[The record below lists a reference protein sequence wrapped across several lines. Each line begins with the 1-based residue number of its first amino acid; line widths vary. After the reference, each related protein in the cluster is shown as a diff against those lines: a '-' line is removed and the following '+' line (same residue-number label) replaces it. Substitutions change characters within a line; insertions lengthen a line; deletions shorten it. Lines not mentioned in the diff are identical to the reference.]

1 MTPAASARAPATPA
15 SAASEPARPPSLS
28 ADPAKIRTTAV
39 TDHPSRIANG
49 PRLEVKLNPPGVG
62 KSRKLIAEFIPNF
75 HQGPLLNSVAVTVSE
90 LLRIADHLEPKD
102 RELVRKAY
110 DRAAVAHRGQ
120 RRLSGEDYVNHPLE
134 VAAILADLQLDAQTL
149 AAALLHDTV
158 EDTALTADEVEAEF
172 GPEVA
177 RLVEGV
183 TKLGRIS
190 IRTDQQQHAEN
201 IRKMMVAMAEDLR
214 VVLIKLADRL
224 HNMRTLDPLPE
235 VKRRKISRETLD
247 IYAPLAH
254 RLGIGQ
260 LKWELEDL
268 AFRNLE
274 HEAYDDVVKRIARKR
289 HERETLVSDLREI
302 LARELDGLGIK
313 AEITG
318 RPKHIYS
325 VWQKMTREKK
335 DFSEIYDLS
344 AIRVQVDSVRD
355 CYSVL
360 GVVHS
365 LWKPVP
371 GRFKDY
377 IAMPKSNG
385 YQSLHTTVIT
395 HTGEPIEIQIRT
407 LEMHRV
413 AEFGVAAHWTYK
425 EGEKDAS
432 FDQKLSWL
440 RSLLEW
446 QNEVGDAE
454 SFLDTVKVDL
464 FEDEVYVFTPKGDV
478 LNLPADSTPVD
489 FAYRIHTEVG
499 HRCIGAKVNG
509 RMVPLDYALQN
520 GEIVEILTSKG
531 PHGPSRDWLG
541 FVKSASAKERIRKW
555 FKSQSREENVAKG
568 RDLLDK
574 ELHRMHRVALA
585 ELPENKLAEIAGVH
599 KFNTVDDFLAAIGY
613 GDLSPH
619 SVVMRMAIS
628 TGGAGTD
635 LRSIPLIPSVQ
646 PTPRVLVRGV
656 TGLLTKIAPCC
667 QPVPGDPIV
676 GYTTRGRGVTVHRVD
691 CMNAINA
698 QDQAR
703 VVPVEW
709 DVGANHLYPVAIKIE
724 AFDRQGLM
732 RDIATVI
739 AENHVNMSSL
749 DVKVHEDKTAVVSA
763 TVEIDS
769 LAQLSR
775 LMEKIEAV
783 RDVHTVGREAS

>member
-1 MTPAASARAPATPA
+1 M
-15 SAASEPARPPSLS
+15 
-28 ADPAKIRTTAV
+28 
-39 TDHPSRIANG
+39 
-49 PRLEVKLNPPGVG
+49 
-62 KSRKLIAEFIPNF
+62 
-75 HQGPLLNSVAVTVSE
+75 TVSD
-90 LLRIADHLEPKD
+90 LLRIADHLERQD
-102 RELVRKAY
+102 QEVVR
-110 DRAAVAHRGQ
+110 RAWERAVVAHTGQ
-120 RRLSGEDYVNHPLE
+120 RRLSGEEYVNHPME
-134 VAAILADLQLDAQTL
+134 VAAILADLELDAATL

-158 EDTALTADEVEAEF
+158 EDTPLTAEAVQREF

-177 RLVEGV
+177 RLVDGV

-190 IRTDQQQHAEN
+190 LRSDQQQQAEN

-260 LKWELEDL
+260 IKWELEDL

-274 HEAYDDVVKRIARKR
+274 PDAYEDVSKRIALKR
-289 HERETLVSDLREI
+289 PERERLVEDLRDM
-302 LARELDGLGIK
+302 LARELQKVGVSAD
-313 AEITG
+313 ITG

-325 VWQKMTREKK
+325 VWQKMTRDNK

-344 AIRVQVDSVRD
+344 AIRVLVDSVRD
-355 CYSVL
+355 CYGVL

-377 IAMPKSNG
+377 VAMPKSNG
-385 YQSLHTTVIT
+385 YQSLHTTVIA

-407 LEMHRV
+407 HEMHRI

-425 EGEKDAS
+425 EKGGKDDG
-432 FDQKLSWL
+432 FDEKLSWL

-446 QNEVGDAE
+446 QTEVGDAE
-454 SFLDTVKVDL
+454 SFVDKVKIDL
-464 FEDEVYVFTPKGDV
+464 FQDEVYVFTPKGDV
-478 LNLPADSTPVD
+478 LNLPAGSTPVD

-499 HRCIGAKVNG
+499 HRCVGARVNS
-509 RMVPLDYALQN
+509 RMVPLDYELKN
-520 GEIVEILTSKG
+520 GEIVEIITAKP
-531 PHGPSRDWLG
+531 PHGPSRDWLN

-555 FKSQSREENVAKG
+555 FKSQRREENVAKG

-574 ELHRMHRVALA
+574 ELHRMHRIALSD
-585 ELPENKLAEIAGVH
+585 LTDSKLLEIAGIH
-599 KFNTVDDFLAAIGY
+599 HYAATDDFLAAIGY

-619 SVVMRMAIS
+619 AVVMRMALAADDAD
-628 TGGAGTD
+628 GE
-635 LRSIPLIPSVQ
+635 LRAIPLIPNVQ
-646 PTPRVLVRGV
+646 PTPLVLVRGQK
-656 TGLLTKIAPCC
+656 GILTKVAPCC
-667 QPVPGDPIV
+667 QPVPGDKII
-676 GYTTRGRGVTVHRVD
+676 GYTTRGRGVTVHRAD
-691 CMNAINA
+691 CMNAVNA
-698 QDQAR
+698 QDKDR
-703 VVPVEW
+703 VVPVDW
-709 DVGANHLYPVAIKIE
+709 DVEANHLYPVGIKIE
-724 AFDRQGLM
+724 AYDRQGLL
-732 RDIATVI
+732 RDIATIV
-739 AENHVNMSSL
+739 AENHVNMSAL
-749 DVKVHEDKTAVVSA
+749 EVKVHDDKTAVVTA

-775 LMEKIEAV
+775 LMEKIEGV

>member
-1 MTPAASARAPATPA
+1 
-15 SAASEPARPPSLS
+15 
-28 ADPAKIRTTAV
+28 
-39 TDHPSRIANG
+39 
-49 PRLEVKLNPPGVG
+49 
-62 KSRKLIAEFIPNF
+62 
-75 HQGPLLNSVAVTVSE
+75 VTVSE
-90 LLRIADHLEPKD
+90 LLRIADHLDPKGQQM
-102 RELVRKAY
+102 VRKAY
-110 DRAAVAHRGQ
+110 ERAATAHTGQ

-134 VAAILADLQLDAQTL
+134 VAAILADLELDAATI

-158 EDTALTADEVEAEF
+158 EDTNLTAEEVRKEF
-172 GPEVA
+172 GAEVA
-177 RLVEGV
+177 RLVDGV

-190 IRTDQQQHAEN
+190 LRTDQQQQAEN

-224 HNMRTLDPLPE
+224 HNMRTLEPLAE
-235 VKRRKISRETLD
+235 AKRRKISRETLD

-260 LKWELEDL
+260 IKWELEDL

-274 HEAYDDVVKRIARKR
+274 PDAYEDVIGRIARNR
-289 HERETLVSDLREI
+289 ADRESLVSDLREI
-302 LARELDGLGIK
+302 LARELEKVGIQ

-325 VWQKMTREKK
+325 VWQKMTRESKE
-335 DFSEIYDLS
+335 FSEIYDLS
-344 AIRVQVDSVRD
+344 AIRVLVDTVRD
-355 CYSVL
+355 CYGVL

-365 LWKPVP
+365 LWKPMP

-377 IAMPKSNG
+377 VAMPKSNG

-407 LEMHRV
+407 HEMHRV

-425 EGEKDAS
+425 EGGKDAS

-454 SFLDTVKVDL
+454 SFVNTVKVDL
-464 FEDEVYVFTPKGDV
+464 FQDEVYVFTPRGDV
-478 LNLPADSTPVD
+478 INLPTDSTPVD

-531 PHGPSRDWLG
+531 PHGPSRDWLN

-555 FKSQSREENVAKG
+555 FKSQRREENVAKG
-568 RDLLDK
+568 HDLLDK
-574 ELHRMHRVALA
+574 ELHRMHRVSLA
-585 ELPENKLAEIAGVH
+585 DLPESKLLEVANLH
-599 KFNTVDDFLAAIGY
+599 KFAGVDDFMAAIGY

-619 SVVMRMAIS
+619 AVVMRMALNLD
-628 TGGAGTD
+628 TPGGD
-635 LRSIPLIPSVQ
+635 LRTIPLIPQVQ
-646 PTPRVLVRGV
+646 PSPRVLVRGEK
-656 TGLLTKIAPCC
+656 GILTTIATCC
-667 QPVPGDPIV
+667 QPVPGDAIV
-676 GYTTRGRGVTVHRVD
+676 GYTTRGKGVTVHRAD
-691 CMNAINA
+691 CINAVNA
-698 QDQAR
+698 QDSSR
-703 VVPVEW
+703 VVPVDWEA
-709 DVGANHLYPVAIKIE
+709 GATHLYPVAIKIE
-724 AFDRQGLM
+724 AWDRQGLM
-732 RDIATVI
+732 RDIATVV
-739 AENHVNMSSL
+739 AENRVNMSAL
-749 DVKVHEDKTAVVSA
+749 EVHVYDDKTAVVSA

-775 LMEKIEAV
+775 LMEKLEGV
-783 RDVHTVGREAS
+783 KDVHTVAREAS

>member
-1 MTPAASARAPATPA
+1 MVRRAYERAASAH
-15 SAASEPARPPSLS
+15 
-28 ADPAKIRTTAV
+28 K
-39 TDHPSRIANG
+39 
-49 PRLEVKLNPPGVG
+49 
-62 KSRKLIAEFIPNF
+62 
-75 HQGPLLNSVAVTVSE
+75 
-90 LLRIADHLEPKD
+90 
-102 RELVRKAY
+102 
-110 DRAAVAHRGQ
+110 GQ
-120 RRLSGEDYVNHPLE
+120 RRLSGEEYVNHPME
-134 VAAILADLQLDAQTL
+134 VAAILADLELDAETI

-158 EDTALTADEVEAEF
+158 EDTALTAEEVENEF

-190 IRTDQQQHAEN
+190 LRSDQQQQAEN

-224 HNMRTLDPLPE
+224 HNMRTLDPLPDL
-235 VKRRKISRETLD
+235 KRRKISRETLD

-260 LKWELEDL
+260 VKWELEDL
-268 AFRNLE
+268 AFRYLE
-274 HEAYDDVVKRIARKR
+274 PESYEEVAKRIFRKR
-289 HERETLVSDLREI
+289 NEREALVSDLREI
-302 LARELDGLGIK
+302 LARELEGVGIN
-313 AEITG
+313 ADITG

-325 VWQKMTREKK
+325 VWQKMTRENK
-335 DFSEIYDLS
+335 DFTEIYDLS

-355 CYSVL
+355 CYGVL

-377 IAMPKSNG
+377 VAMPKSNG

-407 LEMHRV
+407 HEMHRV
-413 AEFGVAAHWTYK
+413 AEFGVAAHWSYK
-425 EGEKDAS
+425 EGGRDAN

-464 FEDEVYVFTPKGDV
+464 FQDEVYVFTPKGEV

-499 HRCIGAKVNG
+499 HRCIGAKANG
-509 RMVPLDYALQN
+509 RMVPLDYVLKN
-520 GEIVEILTSKG
+520 GEIVEILTSKT
-531 PHGPSRDWLG
+531 PHGPSRDWLN
-541 FVKSASAKERIRKW
+541 FVKSPSAKERIRKW
-555 FKSQSREENVAKG
+555 FKSQRREENVVKG

-574 ELHRMHRVALA
+574 ELHRMHRVNLA
-585 ELPENKLAEIAGVH
+585 DLPDAKLLEISSLHHYNAI
-599 KFNTVDDFLAAIGY
+599 DDFLAAIGY

-619 SVVMRMAIS
+619 AVVMRMALS
-628 TGGAGTD
+628 TGAADGD
-635 LRSIPLIPSVQ
+635 LRSIPLIPNVQ
-646 PTPRVLVRGV
+646 PTPRVLVRGEKGV
-656 TGLLTKIAPCC
+656 LTKIAPCC
-667 QPVPGDPIV
+667 QPVPGDAIA
-676 GYTTRGRGVTVHRVD
+676 GYTTRGRGVTVHRAD
-691 CMNAINA
+691 CINAVNA
-698 QDQAR
+698 QDRAR
-703 VVPVEW
+703 VVPVDW
-709 DVGANHLYPVAIKIE
+709 DAEATHLYPVDIKIE
-724 AFDRQGLM
+724 AWDRQGLL
-732 RDIATVI
+732 RDIATVV
-739 AENHVNMSSL
+739 AENRVNMSAL
-749 DVKVHEDKTAVVSA
+749 EVHVYDDKTAVVSA

-775 LMEKIEAV
+775 VMEKLEGV
-783 RDVHTVGREAS
+783 KDVHTVAREAS

>member
-1 MTPAASARAPATPA
+1 M
-15 SAASEPARPPSLS
+15 
-28 ADPAKIRTTAV
+28 
-39 TDHPSRIANG
+39 
-49 PRLEVKLNPPGVG
+49 
-62 KSRKLIAEFIPNF
+62 
-75 HQGPLLNSVAVTVSE
+75 
-90 LLRIADHLEPKD
+90 
-102 RELVRKAY
+102 VRKAY
-110 DRAAVAHRGQ
+110 ERAATAHHGQ

-134 VAAILADLQLDAQTL
+134 VAAILADLELDAETI

-158 EDTALTADEVEAEF
+158 EDTNLTAEEVRREF

-177 RLVEGV
+177 RLVDGV

-190 IRTDQQQHAEN
+190 LRTDQQQQAEN

-224 HNMRTLDPLPE
+224 HNMRTLEPLAEP
-235 VKRRKISRETLD
+235 KRRKISRETLD

-260 LKWELEDL
+260 IKWELEDL

-274 HEAYDDVVKRIARKR
+274 PDAYTDVISRIARKR
-289 HERETLVSDLREI
+289 ADRESLVSDLREI
-302 LARELDGLGIK
+302 LARELEKVGIQ

-325 VWQKMTREKK
+325 VWQKMTREGK

-344 AIRVQVDSVRD
+344 AIRVLVDSVRD
-355 CYSVL
+355 CYGVL

-365 LWKPVP
+365 LWKPMP

-377 IAMPKSNG
+377 VAMPKSNG

-407 LEMHRV
+407 QEMHRV

-425 EGEKDAS
+425 EGGKDAS

-454 SFLDTVKVDL
+454 SFLNTVKVDL
-464 FEDEVYVFTPKGDV
+464 FEDEVYVFTPRGDV
-478 LNLPADSTPVD
+478 INLPADSTPVD

-499 HRCIGAKVNG
+499 HHCIGAKVNG

-531 PHGPSRDWLG
+531 PHGPSRDWLN

-555 FKSQSREENVAKG
+555 FKSQRREENVAKG

-574 ELHRMHRVALA
+574 ELHRMHRVSLA
-585 ELPENKLAEIAGVH
+585 DLPEPKLLEIASLQ
-599 KFNTVDDFLAAIGY
+599 KFATIDDFLAAIGY

-619 SVVMRMAIS
+619 AVVMRMALS
-628 TGGAGTD
+628 LDTPGAD
-635 LRSIPLIPSVQ
+635 LRTIPSIPQIQPS
-646 PTPRVLVRGV
+646 PRVLVRGEK
-656 TGLLTKIAPCC
+656 GILTTIATCC
-667 QPVPGDPIV
+667 QPVPGDAIV
-676 GYTTRGRGVTVHRVD
+676 GYTTRGKGVTVHRAD
-691 CMNAINA
+691 CMNAVNA
-698 QDQAR
+698 QDASR
-703 VVPVEW
+703 VVPVDWES
-709 DVGANHLYPVAIKIE
+709 DATHLYPVAIKIE

-732 RDIATVI
+732 RDIATVV
-739 AENHVNMSSL
+739 AENRVNMSAL
-749 DVKVHEDKTAVVSA
+749 QVHVYDDKTAVVSA

-775 LMEKIEAV
+775 LMEKLEGV
-783 RDVHTVGREAS
+783 KDVHTVAREAS

>member
-1 MTPAASARAPATPA
+1 M
-15 SAASEPARPPSLS
+15 
-28 ADPAKIRTTAV
+28 
-39 TDHPSRIANG
+39 
-49 PRLEVKLNPPGVG
+49 
-62 KSRKLIAEFIPNF
+62 
-75 HQGPLLNSVAVTVSE
+75 TVSE
-90 LLRIADHLEPKD
+90 LLRVADHLEPKD
-102 RELVRKAY
+102 QEMVRRAY
-110 DRAAVAHRGQ
+110 ERALAAHAGQ
-120 RRLSGEDYVNHPLE
+120 RRLSGEEYVNHPME
-134 VAAILADLQLDAQTL
+134 VAAILADLQLDAETL

-158 EDTALTADEVEAEF
+158 EDTPLTSDEVEHEF

-177 RLVEGV
+177 RLVDGV

-190 IRTDQQQHAEN
+190 LRSDQQQQAEN

-260 LKWELEDL
+260 IKWELEDL

-274 HEAYDDVVKRIARKR
+274 PEAYDDVAKRIARKR
-289 HERETLVSDLREI
+289 TEREQLVTDLRDG
-302 LARELDGLGIK
+302 LARELDKVGIK
-313 AEITG
+313 ADITG

-325 VWQKMTREKK
+325 VWQKMTRDNK
-335 DFSEIYDLS
+335 DFTEIYDLS
-344 AIRVQVDSVRD
+344 AIRVLVDSLRD

-371 GRFKDY
+371 NRFKDY
-377 IAMPKSNG
+377 VAMPKSNG

-407 LEMHRV
+407 QEMHRI

-425 EGEKDAS
+425 EGGKGESYDEK
-432 FDQKLSWL
+432 LGWL

-454 SFLDTVKVDL
+454 SFVDTVKIDL
-464 FEDEVYVFTPKGDV
+464 FQDEVYVFTPKGDV
-478 LNLPADSTPVD
+478 LNLPAGSTPVD

-499 HRCIGAKVNG
+499 HRCVGAKVNG
-509 RMVPLDYALQN
+509 RMVPLDYELKN
-520 GEIVEILTSKG
+520 GEIIEILTAKAG
-531 PHGPSRDWLG
+531 HGPSRDWLN

-555 FKSQSREENVAKG
+555 FKSQRREENVAKG

-574 ELHRMHRVALA
+574 ELHRMHRVSLSDLTEA
-585 ELPENKLAEIAGVH
+585 KLLEIAGVH
-599 KFNTVDDFLAAIGY
+599 KYAGVDDFLAAIGY

-619 SVVMRMAIS
+619 AVVMRMAL
-628 TGGAGTD
+628 AGEASSGD
-635 LRSIPLIPSVQ
+635 LKAIPLIPNVQ
-646 PTPRVLVRGV
+646 PIPRVLIRGERD
-656 TGLLTKIAPCC
+656 LLTRIAPCC
-667 QPVPGDPIV
+667 QPVPGDAII
-676 GYTTRGRGVTVHRVD
+676 GYTTRGRGVTVHRAD
-691 CMNAINA
+691 CINAINA
-698 QDQAR
+698 QDRER
-703 VVPVEW
+703 VVPVDW
-709 DVGANHLYPVAIKIE
+709 DVEANHLYPVAIKIE
-724 AFDRQGLM
+724 AFDRQGLL
-732 RDIATVI
+732 RDIATVV
-739 AENHVNMSSL
+739 AENHVNMSAL
-749 DVKVHEDKTAVVSA
+749 EVKVHDDKTAVVTT

-775 LMEKIEAV
+775 LMEKIEGV
-783 RDVHTVGREAS
+783 RDVHTVAREAS

>member
-1 MTPAASARAPATPA
+1 MGLPQTSP
-15 SAASEPARPPSLS
+15 
-28 ADPAKIRTTAV
+28 
-39 TDHPSRIANG
+39 
-49 PRLEVKLNPPGVG
+49 KLC
-62 KSRKLIAEFIPNF
+62 S
-75 HQGPLLNSVAVTVSE
+75 SDDMTVSE
-90 LLRIADHLEPKD
+90 LLRIADHLEAQD
-102 RELVRKAY
+102 REMVKRAY
-110 DRAAVAHRGQ
+110 ERAAKAHTGQ
-120 RRLSGEDYVNHPLE
+120 RRLSGEEYVNHPIE
-134 VAAILADLQLDAQTL
+134 VAAILAELELDAETI

-158 EDTALTADEVEAEF
+158 EDTALTAEEVETEF

-190 IRTDQQQHAEN
+190 LRSDQQQQAEN

-224 HNMRTLDPLPE
+224 HNMRTLEPLLD

-260 LKWELEDL
+260 VKWELEDL
-268 AFRNLE
+268 AFRYLE
-274 HEAYDDVVKRIARKR
+274 PEAYDDVAKRIFRKR
-289 HERETLVSDLREI
+289 NEREALVSDLREI
-302 LARELDGLGIK
+302 LARELETVGIT

-325 VWQKMTREKK
+325 VWQKMTRENK
-335 DFSEIYDLS
+335 DFTEIYDLS

-355 CYSVL
+355 CYGVL

-377 IAMPKSNG
+377 VAMPKSNG

-407 LEMHRV
+407 HEMHRI
-413 AEFGVAAHWTYK
+413 AEFGVAAHWAYK
-425 EGEKDAS
+425 EGGKDAS

-464 FEDEVYVFTPKGDV
+464 FQDEVYVFTPKGEV

-499 HRCIGAKVNG
+499 HRCIGAKANG
-509 RMVPLDYALQN
+509 RMVPLDYPLKN
-520 GEIVEILTSKG
+520 GEIVEILTSKA
-531 PHGPSRDWLG
+531 PHGPSRDWLN

-555 FKSQSREENVAKG
+555 FKSQRREENVAKG

-574 ELHRMHRVALA
+574 ELHRMHRVNLA
-585 ELPENKLAEIAGVH
+585 DLPDAKLLEMSSLHHYNAI
-599 KFNTVDDFLAAIGY
+599 DDFLAAIGY

-619 SVVMRMAIS
+619 AVVMRMALS
-628 TGGAGTD
+628 TGAADGD
-635 LRSIPLIPSVQ
+635 LRAIPLIPNVQ
-646 PTPRVLVRGV
+646 PTPRVLVRGEKGV
-656 TGLLTKIAPCC
+656 LTKIAPCC
-667 QPVPGDPIV
+667 QPVPGDAIT
-676 GYTTRGRGVTVHRVD
+676 GYTTRGRGVTVHRAD
-691 CMNAINA
+691 CINAVNA
-698 QDQAR
+698 QDRAR
-703 VVPVEW
+703 VVPVDW
-709 DVGANHLYPVAIKIE
+709 DAEATHLYPVDIKIE
-724 AFDRQGLM
+724 AWDRQGLL
-732 RDIATVI
+732 RDIATVV
-739 AENHVNMSSL
+739 AENRVNMSQL
-749 DVKVHEDKTAVVSA
+749 EVHVYDDKTAVVSA

-775 LMEKIEAV
+775 VMEKLEGV
-783 RDVHTVGREAS
+783 KDVHTVAREAS

>member
-1 MTPAASARAPATPA
+1 M
-15 SAASEPARPPSLS
+15 
-28 ADPAKIRTTAV
+28 
-39 TDHPSRIANG
+39 
-49 PRLEVKLNPPGVG
+49 
-62 KSRKLIAEFIPNF
+62 
-75 HQGPLLNSVAVTVSE
+75 TVSE
-90 LLRIADHLEPKD
+90 LLRVADHLDPKGQQV
-102 RELVRKAY
+102 VRQAY
-110 DRAAVAHRGQ
+110 ERAASAHRGQ

-134 VAAILADLQLDAQTL
+134 VAAILADLELDAETI

-158 EDTALTADEVEAEF
+158 EDTNLTAEEVQREF

-190 IRTDQQQHAEN
+190 LRTDQQQQAEN

-224 HNMRTLDPLPE
+224 HNMRTLQPLAE
-235 VKRRKISRETLD
+235 AKRRKISRETLD

-260 LKWELEDL
+260 IKWELEDL

-274 HEAYDDVVKRIARKR
+274 PDAYEDVVGRIARKR
-289 HERETLVSDLREI
+289 ADREALVSDLREI
-302 LARELDGLGIK
+302 LGRELEKVGIQ
-313 AEITG
+313 ADITG

-325 VWQKMTREKK
+325 VWQKMTREGK

-344 AIRVQVDSVRD
+344 AIRVLVESVRD
-355 CYSVL
+355 CYGVL

-365 LWKPVP
+365 LWKPMP

-377 IAMPKSNG
+377 VAMPKSNG

-407 LEMHRV
+407 QEMHRV

-425 EGEKDAS
+425 EGGKDAS

-454 SFLDTVKVDL
+454 SFLNTVKVDL
-464 FEDEVYVFTPKGDV
+464 FQDEVYVFTPRGDV
-478 LNLPADSTPVD
+478 INLPADSTPVD

-555 FKSQSREENVAKG
+555 FKSQRREENVAKG

-574 ELHRMHRVALA
+574 ELHRMHRLNLGDL
-585 ELPENKLAEIAGVH
+585 EEDKLLGIANVH
-599 KFNTVDDFLAAIGY
+599 KFASVDDFLAAIGY

-619 SVVMRMAIS
+619 AVVMRMALS
-628 TGGAGTD
+628 LEAPGGD
-635 LRSIPLIPSVQ
+635 LRTIPLIPHVQ
-646 PTPRVLVRGV
+646 PIPRVLVRGEK
-656 TGLLTKIAPCC
+656 GILTTMATCC
-667 QPVPGDPIV
+667 QPVPGDAIV
-676 GYTTRGRGVTVHRVD
+676 GYTTRGRGVTVHRAD
-691 CMNAINA
+691 CINAINA
-698 QDQAR
+698 QDSAR
-703 VVPVEW
+703 VVPVDWES
-709 DVGANHLYPVAIKIE
+709 DASHLYPVAIKIE

-732 RDIATVI
+732 RDIATVV
-739 AENHVNMSSL
+739 AENRVNMSAL
-749 DVKVHEDKTAVVSA
+749 EVHVYDDKTAVVSA

-775 LMEKIEAV
+775 LMEKLEGV
-783 RDVHTVGREAS
+783 KDVHTVAREASR

>member
-1 MTPAASARAPATPA
+1 M
-15 SAASEPARPPSLS
+15 
-28 ADPAKIRTTAV
+28 
-39 TDHPSRIANG
+39 
-49 PRLEVKLNPPGVG
+49 
-62 KSRKLIAEFIPNF
+62 
-75 HQGPLLNSVAVTVSE
+75 TVSE
-90 LLRIADHLEPKD
+90 LLRVADHLDPTGQV
-102 RELVRKAY
+102 LVRKAY
-110 DRAAVAHRGQ
+110 ERAAVAHSGQ
-120 RRLSGEDYVNHPLE
+120 HRLSGEDYVNHPME
-134 VAAILADLQLDAQTL
+134 VAAILADLELDAETI

-158 EDTALTADEVEAEF
+158 EDTNLTADEVKKEF

-190 IRTDQQQHAEN
+190 LRTDQQQQAEN

-224 HNMRTLDPLPE
+224 HNMRTLAPLTEP
-235 VKRRKISRETLD
+235 KRRKISRETLD

-260 LKWELEDL
+260 IKWELEDL

-274 HEAYDDVVKRIARKR
+274 PDAFEDVVGRINRKR
-289 HERETLVSDLREI
+289 ADREALVSDLREI
-302 LARELDGLGIK
+302 LARELEKVGIQ
-313 AEITG
+313 ADITG

-325 VWQKMTREKK
+325 VWQKMTKESK

-344 AIRVQVDSVRD
+344 AIRVMVDSVRD
-355 CYSVL
+355 CYGVL

-365 LWKPVP
+365 LWKPMP

-407 LEMHRV
+407 HEMHRV

-425 EGEKDAS
+425 EGGKDAS

-454 SFLDTVKVDL
+454 SFLNTVKVDL
-464 FEDEVYVFTPKGDV
+464 FQDEVYVFTPRGDV
-478 LNLPADSTPVD
+478 INLPSESTPVD

-531 PHGPSRDWLG
+531 PHGPSRDWLN

-555 FKSQSREENVAKG
+555 FKSQRREENVAKG

-574 ELHRMHRVALA
+574 ELHRMHRVSLA
-585 ELPENKLAEIAGVH
+585 DLPEAKLLEIASGH
-599 KFNTVDDFLAAIGY
+599 KFNTVDDFTAAIGY

-619 SVVMRMAIS
+619 AVVMRMALNLEVP
-628 TGGAGTD
+628 GGD
-635 LRSIPLIPSVQ
+635 LRTIPLIPMVQ
-646 PTPRVLVRGV
+646 PLPRVLVRGEK
-656 TGLLTKIAPCC
+656 GILTSIATCC
-667 QPVPGDPIV
+667 RPVPGDAIV
-676 GYTTRGRGVTVHRVD
+676 GYITRGKGVTVHRAD
-691 CMNAINA
+691 CINA
-698 QDQAR
+698 VNSQDSAR
-703 VVPVEW
+703 VVPVDWES
-709 DVGANHLYPVAIKIE
+709 DATHLYPVAIKIE
-724 AFDRQGLM
+724 AWDRQGLM
-732 RDIATVI
+732 RDIATVV
-739 AENHVNMSSL
+739 AENRVNMSAL
-749 DVKVHEDKTAVVSA
+749 EVHVYDDKTAVVSA

-775 LMEKIEAV
+775 LMEKLEGV
-783 RDVHTVGREAS
+783 KDVHTVAREAS

>member
-1 MTPAASARAPATPA
+1 MR
-15 SAASEPARPPSLS
+15 
-28 ADPAKIRTTAV
+28 DTAV
-39 TDHPSRIANG
+39 ASVGACPPRGTRIHRG
-49 PRLEVKLNPPGVG
+49 LRRVCISPPKLLG
-62 KSRKLIAEFIPNF
+62 E
-75 HQGPLLNSVAVTVSE
+75 HQMTVSE
-90 LLRIADHLEPKD
+90 LLRVADHLDPKGQQV
-102 RELVRKAY
+102 VRKAY
-110 DRAAVAHRGQ
+110 ERASSAHTGQ

-134 VAAILADLQLDAQTL
+134 VAAILADLELDAPTI

-158 EDTALTADEVEAEF
+158 EDNALTAEEVEREF

-177 RLVEGV
+177 RLVDGV
-183 TKLGRIS
+183 TKLGRIALRS
-190 IRTDQQQHAEN
+190 DQQQQAEN

-260 LKWELEDL
+260 IKWELEDL

-274 HEAYDDVVKRIARKR
+274 PDAYEDVVKRIARKR
-289 HERETLVSDLREI
+289 HDRETLVSDLREI
-302 LARELDGLGIK
+302 LARELEKVGIQ
-313 AEITG
+313 ADITG

-325 VWQKMTREKK
+325 VWQKMTRENK

-344 AIRVQVDSVRD
+344 AIRVHVDSVRD
-355 CYSVL
+355 CYGVL

-377 IAMPKSNG
+377 VAMPKSNG

-407 LEMHRV
+407 HEMHRI
-413 AEFGVAAHWTYK
+413 AEFGVAAHWAYK
-425 EGEKDAS
+425 EGGKDSS

-464 FEDEVYVFTPKGDV
+464 FQDEVYVFTPKGDV
-478 LNLPADSTPVD
+478 LNLPADSSPVD

-499 HRCIGAKVNG
+499 HRCIGAKANG
-509 RMVPLDYALQN
+509 RMVPLDYPLKN
-520 GEIVEILTSKG
+520 GDIVEVLTSKG

-555 FKSQSREENVAKG
+555 FKSQSREENVGKG

-574 ELHRMHRVALA
+574 ELHRMHRINLVDLD
-585 ELPENKLAEIAGVH
+585 ENKLMQMANLH
-599 KFNTVDDFLAAIGY
+599 KYVAIDDFLAAIGY

-619 SVVMRMAIS
+619 AVVMRMALS
-628 TGGAGTD
+628 TDAAGGD
-635 LRSIPLIPSVQ
+635 LRAIPLIPNVQ
-646 PTPRVLVRGV
+646 PTPRVLVRGEK
-656 TGLLTKIAPCC
+656 GILTKIAPCC
-667 QPVPGDPIV
+667 QPVPGDAIV
-676 GYTTRGRGVTVHRVD
+676 GYTTRGKGVTVHRVD
-691 CMNAINA
+691 
-698 QDQAR
+698 
-703 VVPVEW
+703 
-709 DVGANHLYPVAIKIE
+709 
-724 AFDRQGLM
+724 
-732 RDIATVI
+732 
-739 AENHVNMSSL
+739 
-749 DVKVHEDKTAVVSA
+749 
-763 TVEIDS
+763 
-769 LAQLSR
+769 
-775 LMEKIEAV
+775 
-783 RDVHTVGREAS
+783 

>member
-1 MTPAASARAPATPA
+1 
-15 SAASEPARPPSLS
+15 
-28 ADPAKIRTTAV
+28 
-39 TDHPSRIANG
+39 
-49 PRLEVKLNPPGVG
+49 
-62 KSRKLIAEFIPNF
+62 
-75 HQGPLLNSVAVTVSE
+75 VTVSE
-90 LLRIADHLEPKD
+90 LLRIADHLEPQARDMVK
-102 RELVRKAY
+102 RAY
-110 DRAAVAHRGQ
+110 ERAAKAHSGQ
-120 RRLSGEDYVNHPLE
+120 RRLSGEDYVNHPME
-134 VAAILADLQLDAQTL
+134 VAAILADLELDAETI

-158 EDTALTADEVEAEF
+158 EDTALTAEEVEKEF

-190 IRTDQQQHAEN
+190 LRSDQQQQAEN

-224 HNMRTLDPLPE
+224 HNMRTLDPLPDL
-235 VKRRKISRETLD
+235 KRRKISRETLD

-260 LKWELEDL
+260 VKWELEDL
-268 AFRNLE
+268 AFRYLE
-274 HEAYDDVVKRIARKR
+274 PEAYDDVAKRIFRKR
-289 HERETLVSDLREI
+289 NERETLVADLREI
-302 LARELDGLGIK
+302 LARELETVGIT

-325 VWQKMTREKK
+325 VWQKMTRENK
-335 DFSEIYDLS
+335 DFTEIYDLS
-344 AIRVQVDSVRD
+344 AIRVQVESVRD
-355 CYSVL
+355 CYGVL

-377 IAMPKSNG
+377 VAMPKSNG

-407 LEMHRV
+407 HEMHRI
-413 AEFGVAAHWTYK
+413 AEFGVAAHWAYK
-425 EGEKDAS
+425 EGGKDAS

-464 FEDEVYVFTPKGDV
+464 FQDEVYVFTPKGEV
-478 LNLPADSTPVD
+478 LNLPAGSTPVD

-499 HRCIGAKVNG
+499 HRCIGAKANG
-509 RMVPLDYALQN
+509 RMVPLDYPLKN
-520 GEIVEILTSKG
+520 GEIVEILTSKA
-531 PHGPSRDWLG
+531 PHGPSRDWLN

-555 FKSQSREENVAKG
+555 FKSQRREENVAKG

-574 ELHRMHRVALA
+574 ELHRMHRVNLA
-585 ELPENKLAEIAGVH
+585 DLPDAKLLEMSNLHRYNAI
-599 KFNTVDDFLAAIGY
+599 DDFLAAIGY

-619 SVVMRMAIS
+619 AVVMRMALT
-628 TGGAGTD
+628 TGAADGD
-635 LRSIPLIPSVQ
+635 LRSIPLIPNVQ
-646 PTPRVLVRGV
+646 PTPRVLVRGEK
-656 TGLLTKIAPCC
+656 GILTKIAPCC
-667 QPVPGDPIV
+667 QPVPGDSIV
-676 GYTTRGRGVTVHRVD
+676 GYTTRGRGVTVHRAD
-691 CMNAINA
+691 CINAVNA
-698 QDQAR
+698 QDRAR
-703 VVPVEW
+703 VVPVDW
-709 DVGANHLYPVAIKIE
+709 DAEATHLYPVAIKIE
-724 AFDRQGLM
+724 AWDRQGLL
-732 RDIATVI
+732 RDIATVV
-739 AENHVNMSSL
+739 AENRVNMSAL
-749 DVKVHEDKTAVVSA
+749 EVHVYDDKTAVVSA

-775 LMEKIEAV
+775 VMEKLEGV
-783 RDVHTVGREAS
+783 KDVHTVAREAS